1 MQDLQKIV
9 IEVLKKDD
17 RFVSQEWDLL
27 KNTIREQAEKL
38 DENLIGL
45 LLDNEK
51 TREVFFIKIKDVIVF
66 DVTKFIRFVNNK
78 EFLPDSYTSF
88 KNKIGLTNAR
98 WDFITDN
105 NEIVLSFPY
114 KDCTLAWGQDKNDMK
129 RDEIFYNEILG
140 SDDIDRLLDEKTLT
154 NFKRIDKFWEDNL
167 KSFKR
172 DENGTIKDN
181 LIIKWN
187 NLLALYSLKSNFAW
201 KIKLVYIDPPYNT
214 WNDSFWYNDKFNHST
229 WLTFMKNR
237 LEIAKEL
244 LSDDWVIFVHC
255 DNNEQAYLKV
265 LMDGIFWHENFIETI
280 SVVNNPRWR
289 DYGWVAN
296 MHEFITIFWKSLN
309 YELYPIV
316 DESKEF
322 PFTDSIGGF
331 ETRELR
337 NRNVKFNDKNRPNLC
352 YPFYINPNKQDEF
365 WFYEISLENKDW
377 FIELFPAKS
386 QWIQTVW
393 RWGKDKS
400 VENMN
405 INISWKSMKN
415 WWFQI
420 VERYRWNSRMARSV
434 WFDKEVNSERWTLH
448 LKELFNGK
456 VFDNPKPEETLNRI
470 IEIATV
476 PWDIVL
482 DYHLWSW
489 TTCTV
494 AHKMQRQYIGI
505 EQMDYIENISVV
517 RMKKVIE
524 WEQGWISKTV
534 TWKWGWDFV
543 YMELKKS
550 NQEYVDKIQNSGKN
564 EELKKIYFEI
574 KESGFVNYHID
585 IKSIDANIDDF
596 GKLSIWDQKKFL
608 IELLDKNM
616 LYVNMSE
623 IDDIKNGVSDE
634 EKKINRDFYNVK

>member
-9 IEVLKKDD
+9 IEVLLKDD

-45 LLDNEK
+45 LLNNEK
-51 TREVFFIKIKDVIVF
+51 TREVFFINIKDVIVF

-623 IDDIKNGVSDE
+623 IDDTKNGVSDE
-634 EKKINRDFYNVK
+634 EKKINRDFYKN